1 LCVGANALVF
11 KLKFA
16 VQVVSVI
23 GSSASQQDDSHSHQV
38 AAATLAAVVP
48 AWLQAG
54 KPLAQLAAAVV
65 APLADLLPHR
75 RLALLTALIAVV
87 PQVKLA
93 FWVETLMP
101 IFLDRHFDSFSAGLL
116 LYSSF

>member
-1 LCVGANALVF
+1 
-11 KLKFA
+11 
-16 VQVVSVI
+16 VSVI

-54 KPLAQLAAAVV
+54 KPLTQLAAAVV

-75 RLALLTALIAVV
+75 RLPLLTALIAVV
-87 PQVKLA
+87 PQVKPA
-93 FWVETLMP
+93 FWVEKLNP
-101 IFLDRHFDSFSAGLL
+101 ISLNRHFDSFSAGLL

>member
-1 LCVGANALVF
+1 MHALVF
-11 KLKFA
+11 RLDFV

-65 APLADLLPHR
+65 DPLADLLPHR
-75 RLALLTALIAVV
+75 RLPLLTALIVVV
-87 PQVKLA
+87 PQVNLQKSKAYLFETTVFILCWLA
-93 FWVETLMP
+93 FVLFFLM
-101 IFLDRHFDSFSAGLL
+101 
-116 LYSSF
+116 YC

>member
-1 LCVGANALVF
+1 MFNLELV
-11 KLKFA
+11 

-54 KPLAQLAAAVV
+54 KPLTQLAAAVAV
-65 APLADLLPHR
+65 PLADLLPHR
-75 RLALLTALIAVV
+75 RLPLLTALIAVV
-87 PQVKLA
+87 PQVHLHSGSKHEYYL
-93 FWVETLMP
+93 FE
-101 IFLDRHFDSFSAGLL
+101 
-116 LYSSF
+116 